1 MILYLFIFFLAVAI
15 CFLTLE
21 SKRKYQLGF
30 ATWYLVGLGIFI
42 GLSDMLGGY
51 DRYIYAEIFDHMAD
65 VTFAGDNP
73 FLSDSFAYFGGE
85 FGYGTLNALM
95 TYITSNRYIFIFTC
109 TMIIYILLI
118 VSLRKYAENMP
129 FAVVVFLGLWV
140 FFTFTYLRQVLGCTI
155 MWLSLQYI
163 YKRDL
168 KRFLLVWF
176 IGFSFHNSAIVFLP
190 MYFIPIKKY
199 SQKTIIGVMVLAL
212 IVGLTPIPQSLFEM
226 YGEVDTGRGTAQFY
240 SMDAGFRYAYLIESV
255 FFLFVILA
263 NYRDIPKTPKDIVLL
278 NMALVFCAILLVFV
292 RSENGG
298 RLGWFYMLG
307 IICTLT
313 TICVRHKAIT
323 QFGLMFII
331 LGLILYIRV
340 YNGWQTYMNLYP
352 YKTFLTNGHREGD
365 PVFEKYEYDEFY
377 DLDKFYRK

>member
-1 MILYLFIFFLAVAI
+1 
-15 CFLTLE
+15 
-21 SKRKYQLGF
+21 
-30 ATWYLVGLGIFI
+30 
-42 GLSDMLGGY
+42 
-51 DRYIYAEIFDHMAD
+51 
-65 VTFAGDNP
+65 
-73 FLSDSFAYFGGE
+73 
-85 FGYGTLNALM
+85 
-95 TYITSNRYIFIFTC
+95 
-109 TMIIYILLI
+109 
-118 VSLRKYAENMP
+118 
-129 FAVVVFLGLWV
+129 
-140 FFTFTYLRQVLGCTI
+140 
-155 MWLSLQYI
+155 
-163 YKRDL
+163 
-168 KRFLLVWF
+168 
-176 IGFSFHNSAIVFLP
+176 
-190 MYFIPIKKY
+190 
-199 SQKTIIGVMVLAL
+199 
-212 IVGLTPIPQSLFEM
+212 M